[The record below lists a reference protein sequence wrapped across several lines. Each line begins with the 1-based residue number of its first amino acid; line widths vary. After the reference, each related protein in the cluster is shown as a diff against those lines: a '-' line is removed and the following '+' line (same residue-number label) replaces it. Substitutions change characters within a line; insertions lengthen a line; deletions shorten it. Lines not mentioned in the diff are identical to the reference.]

1 MNTDDFISLLASGV
15 APVDRRT
22 LAKRFSG
29 AVLAGLLGATL
40 LVLANWLFGKSE
52 PLLPGLTMPFFIA
65 GVASMFVT
73 LRFFGPYKHGLIA
86 LQKALDTPQEPAAW
100 AELGR
105 ARYRALLAAGL
116 PVWIAALAVFVGLEG
131 VPLLLLSVST
141 LVLFYL
147 YRIPRQIG

>member
-1 MNTDDFISLLASGV
+1 MTRGQRRRRLSFSWWQQLL
-15 APVDRRT
+15 
-22 LAKRFSG
+22 L
-29 AVLAGLLGATL
+29 TL
-40 LVLANWLFGKSE
+40 LPLVLVTWFFGKSE
-52 PLLPGLTMPFFIA
+52 PLLPELAMPLFIA

-73 LRFFGPYKHGLIA
+73 LRTFGPYKHGLIN

-100 AELGR
+100 DELAR
-105 ARYRALLAAGL
+105 ARQRSLLAAGL
-116 PVWIAALAVFVGLEG
+116 PTWIATLAVFVGLEG